1 MKIPFW
7 ATLLTICG
15 VAVLCVLG
23 TWQLERLEWKREL
36 IAQMEREYTKDA
48 AQTPLSPDDF
58 KVTSG
63 FKRGTIEGTFDHARE
78 ILLQGRLREGKLGH
92 NVITP
97 FRPEGT
103 LGYVLVDRG
112 WVPIE
117 RERKP
122 QDVIAWPEG
131 KIKLEGMLRL
141 PPESNMFT
149 PENKPEN
156 KEWYSMTPGI
166 AADLHSIVVTGPLI
180 LYAEGEVKPGIY
192 PAPHEARISFS
203 NNHLQYA
210 VFWYVMAGAMV
221 MVYALRFIIKPLK

>member
-15 VAVLCVLG
+15 VAVLCILG

-36 IAQMEREYTKDA
+36 IAQIEQEFAKDA
-48 AQTPLSPDDF
+48 AQIPLSAEDF
-58 KVTSG
+58 KLTSG
-63 FKRGTIEGTFDHARE
+63 FKRGTIEGVFDHGKE
-78 ILLQGRLREGKLGH
+78 VMMQGRLRDGKLGYD
-92 NVITP
+92 ILTP
-97 FRPEGT
+97 FLPEGAQN
-103 LGYVLVDRG
+103 YILVNRG

-131 KIKLEGMLRL
+131 KTKLVGMLRL
-141 PPESNMFT
+141 PPASNMFT

-166 AADLHSIVVTGPLI
+166 AADLHKIVVMGPMI
-180 LYAEGEVKPGIY
+180 LYAEGEIKPALY
-192 PAPHEARISFS
+192 PAPHNAVMNLS

-210 VFWYVMAGAMV
+210 IFWYVMAGAMV
-221 MVYALRFIIKPLK
+221 MVYVLRFIIKPLK